1 MATLKDVVSQLQEN
15 AKETKAVNDN
25 MSKLLQMETDRSKA
39 DKVAA
44 DDAIAEA
51 RKVKAAPRP
60 ADRTQGNRPADFAA
74 GLKGGLGI
82 GGLGSGLLASVRTI
96 IPTLVGT
103 VVGGLFGAG
112 ALAALGTGI
121 GTIVKK
127 GLIFGA
133 VYGIMETFGEKI
145 ITSLFTKINEEGD
158 FKIDPLVI
166 QGLAEKTKN
175 GVIDGL
181 ALGLIFGK
189 KGFFAGF
196 VGSVILGGLK
206 SAFPKIT
213 EANWKENAKVL
224 GFEIPISKE
233 LFVQAGATIA
243 AFFGPGLIL
252 GALGSAFG
260 GGQALAYPG
269 AKVTRGKTT
278 PGSNSGS
285 FKKLSKT
292 NSAKFRLGFSRGGV
306 LASVVLFAAG
316 EALSSYV
323 ENEFGSTAGDVTS
336 WVTQGAALG
345 AMFGPKGALV
355 GALAGLAIGG
365 GSALF
370 KWLRKK
376 DDEIRNEAF
385 KEADEIIDDATGP
398 DGVVDTSK
406 IDKEKIRRI
415 AIAYSEA
422 ERFSRKAASQADQ
435 ALNDAK
441 KQQYID
447 VQAGYREDG
456 VLSQIGVK
464 RLVDEGF
471 LEGNKQKLIQAAI
484 ETIKRPRSGYDEI
497 TPENVAE
504 IIEGFAPSLK
514 AYDEY
519 LGRDRA
525 GKESFEAFS
534 ENLLKNDLDM
544 LLAADDRTFL
554 GLGKRRGE
562 KFTDEERRE
571 FALEKSQL
579 AAEIAALIAA
589 DPQGTGN
596 ITIINQASAGSSTPP
611 PSILTI
617 QSDQT
622 VSQDTYYSH
631 GLFGRGSG
639 ASLATP

>member
-25 MSKLLQMETDRSKA
+25 MSKLLQMEIDRAKG

-44 DDAIAEA
+44 ADAVAEA

-74 GLKGGLGI
+74 GLKGGLGL
-82 GGLGSGLLASVRTI
+82 GGLGTGLLASVRTF

-103 VVGGLFGAG
+103 VVGGVFGAG
-112 ALAALGTGI
+112 ALATLGTGI

-133 VYGIMETFGEKI
+133 AYGLIETFGEKI

-213 EANWKENAKVL
+213 EANWKENAKIL

-252 GALGSAFG
+252 GALRSAFG
-260 GGQALAYPG
+260 GAG
-269 AKVTRGKTT
+269 AAAAVGGATVGRDAKTGRFT
-278 PGSNSGS
+278 
-285 FKKLSKT
+285 KLSKT
-292 NSAKFRLGFSRGGV
+292 NSSKFRLGFSRGGA

-323 ENEFGSTAGDVTS
+323 EGEFGSTAGNVTS

-355 GALAGLAIGG
+355 GAIAGLAIGG
-365 GSALF
+365 GAALF
-370 KWLRKK
+370 DWLKKK
-376 DDEIRNEAF
+376 DQEVREAAIARANEAIDASRLEDGTISGANMNEEQIQMV
-385 KEADEIIDDATGP
+385 KVGDYERRRAEQLHGADMEFLA
-398 DGVVDTSK
+398 
-406 IDKEKIRRI
+406 
-415 AIAYSEA
+415 A
-422 ERFSRKAASQADQ
+422 EGAKYEQVFST
-435 ALNDAK
+435 
-441 KQQYID
+441 
-447 VQAGYREDG
+447 YRNQETG
-456 VLSQIGVK
+456 VLSPKGID
-464 RLVDEGF
+464 RLFSEGF
-471 LEGNKQKLIQAAI
+471 MEGDRSKLIRGAI
-484 ETIKRPRSGYDEI
+484 EIIKRPNSGYDRI

-504 IIEGFAPSLK
+504 IIEGKDPF
-514 AYDEY
+514 
-519 LGRDRA
+519 GM
-525 GKESFEAFS
+525 SFMNDLMKSGDKQKVDAIEQFYNS
-534 ENLLKNDLDM
+534 VVGSDLDM
-544 LLAADDRTFL
+544 LLAADDKTGFL

-571 FALEKSQL
+571 FATEKTQL

-589 DPQGTGN
+589 DPQGMGK
-596 ITIINQASAGSSTPP
+596 IINIFNTAPGSANPAA
-611 PSILTI
+611 PSVLTLG
-617 QSDQT
+617 SDQT
-622 VSQDTYYSH
+622 TSQDAYYSH